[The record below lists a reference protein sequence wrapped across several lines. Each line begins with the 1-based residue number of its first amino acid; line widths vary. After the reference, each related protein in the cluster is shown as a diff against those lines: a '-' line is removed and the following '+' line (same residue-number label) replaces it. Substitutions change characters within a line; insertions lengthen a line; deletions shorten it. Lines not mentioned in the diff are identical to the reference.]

1 MAERSNGEQ
10 DILMNIQQII
20 LTANRCFENG
30 DVDCTIILTDLRQSQ
45 RSLNLVSTIGEYSKR
60 QIEATIAALIDQI
73 EIKIANH
80 RQENAFFAPRENVS
94 GGSGRYKV
102 IIPNEQL
109 QTLYDL
115 NFTAPQ
121 MAEKFGCSI
130 PLIYKRLQEAGLK
143 LRDRYSNISDADL
156 DSKVS
161 GLQSKFPNAGSVMMN
176 GLLQSSGENVQRERV
191 RESIN
196 RTSPFPV
203 VQRLTKTVKRRRYSV
218 PMSNSYWH
226 IDGHMKLIRWGIST
240 HGGIDGFSR
249 LIVFLKADTDNRAST
264 VLQHFI
270 KACLQYGV
278 PSRVRSDHGG
288 ENIMV
293 ALFMN
298 LINGDQRHSHVTG
311 RSVHNIRIERL
322 WRDVFIQVCQKYH
335 NLFYGMEDEGLL
347 DVENVYHIFALHK
360 VYLPVINEELE
371 IFRQGYNKHRLST
384 ENGRSPE
391 QLWTS
396 GILSHINSDATPVQN
411 LYGRPLEETLEVQL
425 RYYGLN
431 PEDFSSSEDTS
442 PSLLSEEQ
450 SRLLD
455 LRLYEDLTPEQAY
468 KKCLDYLTEIGL
480 L

>member
-1 MAERSNGEQ
+1 M
-10 DILMNIQQII
+10 
-20 LTANRCFENG
+20 
-30 DVDCTIILTDLRQSQ
+30 
-45 RSLNLVSTIGEYSKR
+45 
-60 QIEATIAALIDQI
+60 
-73 EIKIANH
+73 
-80 RQENAFFAPRENVS
+80 
-94 GGSGRYKV
+94 
-102 IIPNEQL
+102 
-109 QTLYDL
+109 
-115 NFTAPQ
+115 
-121 MAEKFGCSI
+121 
-130 PLIYKRLQEAGLK
+130 
-143 LRDRYSNISDADL
+143 
-156 DSKVS
+156 
-161 GLQSKFPNAGSVMMN
+161 
-176 GLLQSSGENVQRERV
+176 
-191 RESIN
+191 
-196 RTSPFPV
+196 
-203 VQRLTKTVKRRRYSV
+203 
-218 PMSNSYWH
+218 WH
-226 IDGHMKLIRWGIST
+226 IDIKILTTTLFNSNGLVHFIIRWGIST

-347 DVENVYHIFALHK
+347 DAENVYHIFALHK
-360 VYLPVINEELE
+360 VYLPVIIEELE